1 MSVALELLGRDGKT
15 SYRVTIGRKHE
26 STAAY
31 EINTQ
36 NIEDARAFLL
46 TYVKDASAKVE
57 LSVSATGEDVYRFL
71 GAEPPGWTPPK
82 AGQ

>member
-1 MSVALELLGRDGKT
+1 MSVALELLSRDGKT

-26 STAAY
+26 ATTAY
-31 EINTQ
+31 EISTND
-36 NIEDARAFLL
+36 IAEARAFLL
-46 TYVKDASAKVE
+46 TYVKDAGVKVE

-82 AGQ
+82 SGQ